1 MTVKAVSLGE
11 IIGEA
16 RTLAGQHQTILAAT
30 IVVIAAAYS
39 ALDWLEMSIKDRGGV
54 VLLSSLIGLVV
65 SLFAQ
70 YRITEHLIADRLK
83 PGHRVRSYGSLFGA
97 LLLSGLAIGAGLIV
111 LVLPG
116 IYLAGRW
123 LTVAPRV
130 VVGDLASNDAL
141 RASWADSENSQFAF
155 CLVTVLSFAPT
166 VIMFGLGYL
175 AATDLSPNANL
186 ALVVAQ
192 NLIVGVTSVLGW
204 TFAAGA
210 FRCVVANQSEFEQ
223 VFA

>member
-1 MTVKAVSLGE
+1 MTAKAVSLGE

-16 RTLAGQHQTILAAT
+16 RTLAGQHRTILAGT

-70 YRITEHLIADRLK
+70 YRITEHLIADHLL
-83 PGHRVRSYGSLFGA
+83 PGRQVRSYGSLFGA
-97 LLLSGLAIGAGLIV
+97 LLLSGFAITAGIIV

-123 LTVAPRV
+123 LTATPRV
-130 VVGDLASNDAL
+130 VMGNMGGTEAL
-141 RASWADSENSQFAF
+141 RESWADSEQSQFAF
-155 CLVTVLSFAPT
+155 SVATTLSMAPILSLLGAAYLVTS
-166 VIMFGLGYL
+166 
-175 AATDLSPNANL
+175 DLSPGANL
-186 ALVVAQ
+186 VLDVAL
-192 NLIVGVTSVLGW
+192 NLIVGLTSVLGW
-204 TFAAGA
+204 TVAASA
-210 FRCVVANQSEFEQ
+210 FRCVVANPSEFEQ
-223 VFA
+223 VFS